1 MELQVHGH
9 PLHTRSLSI
18 TLYAVDAESMRVS
31 AELVDLRKRGFVP
44 VGADLQPAGIVHLMQ
59 LEAEVDFAARRLRR
73 IEAKQPRVAFEASE
87 RTAGESCR
95 DPAGRVNHLAGAG
108 LGDGW
113 ARAVGEQIGG
123 PRGCTHILTLAQLL
137 GSTVTWALESEELRN
152 FDADAWP
159 DGAKLF
165 RRDLVF
171 DGHCEDGRLQMVGQL
186 TDLAFRPAAAVAPPL
201 ERFGGLYELRL
212 AAEVESERFS
222 ITSLRAADRHRSI
235 DGVATPWRD
244 LGSDVDDLVGTELRA
259 GVSGTILR
267 QLAGRSEAQP
277 LLAALLNLTPAYYQC
292 LANLGEDAP
301 FDVRHRAD
309 VVGMGGLPG
318 SCYMWRTDGALH
330 QLRTEQR
337 QQSRHEPEKVT
348 S

>member
-123 PRGCTHILTLAQLL
+123 PR
-137 GSTVTWALESEELRN
+137 
-152 FDADAWP
+152 
-159 DGAKLF
+159 
-165 RRDLVF
+165 
-171 DGHCEDGRLQMVGQL
+171 
-186 TDLAFRPAAAVAPPL
+186 
-201 ERFGGLYELRL
+201 
-212 AAEVESERFS
+212 ESERAKHS
-222 ITSLRAADRHRSI
+222 
-235 DGVATPWRD
+235 
-244 LGSDVDDLVGTELRA
+244 
-259 GVSGTILR
+259 
-267 QLAGRSEAQP
+267 
-277 LLAALLNLTPAYYQC
+277 
-292 LANLGEDAP
+292 
-301 FDVRHRAD
+301 
-309 VVGMGGLPG
+309 
-318 SCYMWRTDGALH
+318 
-330 QLRTEQR
+330 
-337 QQSRHEPEKVT
+337 
-348 S
+348 

>member
-18 TLYAVDAESMRVS
+18 TLYAAEAESMRVS

-44 VGADLQPAGIVHLMQ
+44 VGGDLQPAGIVHLMQ

-73 IEAKQPRVAFEASE
+73 IEAKQPRVAFEPSE

-95 DPAGRVNHLAGAG
+95 DPAGRLDALAGAG
-108 LGDGW
+108 LGEGW
-113 ARAVGEQIGG
+113 ARAVGERVGG

-137 GSTVTWALESEELRN
+137 GSTVSWALESDELRD
-152 FDADAWP
+152 FDSDAWP
-159 DGAKLF
+159 ERAKLF
-165 RRDLVF
+165 RRDLIF
-171 DGHCEDGRLQMVGQL
+171 DGHCEDGRLQLVGQL
-186 TDLAFRPAAAVAPPL
+186 TDLAFRPAAAVVAPL

-212 AAEVESERFS
+212 VADVETERFS
-222 ITSLRAADRHRSI
+222 IASLRAADRHRSI
-235 DGVATPWRD
+235 EGVATPWRD
-244 LGSDVDDLVGTELRA
+244 LGSDVADLVGTELRA
-259 GVSGTILR
+259 GVSATILR
-267 QLAGRSEAQP
+267 QLADRPEAQP

-292 LANLGEDAP
+292 LANLGEEVP

-330 QLRTEQR
+330 QLRTEPRHQN
-337 QQSRHEPEKVT
+337 RHEPEEVK

>member
-1 MELQVHGH
+1 
-9 PLHTRSLSI
+9 
-18 TLYAVDAESMRVS
+18 MRVS

-137 GSTVTWALESEELRN
+137 GPTVTWALESEELRN

-165 RRDLVF
+165 RRDLIF

-292 LANLGEDAP
+292 LANLGEDVP